1 MYLTLKDCAELAHI
15 NVSSARFYKDK
26 EEFRNYFKTSG
37 EGKKIKYE
45 QDSTVELL
53 SFISKSYAEGLDADQ
68 IVELMDSRFG
78 MIVTDLATQEPDN
91 NTETTQQEDLVH
103 SLRHVLLEELAKQ
116 NHIILKLQDEL
127 ENMKAEFKEG
137 LAGDS
142 MKVENGHR
150 DAESRDLE
158 VMQKLNDIKLIQ
170 QQRNKRTWWKFFSK

>member
-91 NTETTQQEDLVH
+91 NAEITQQEDLVH
-103 SLRHVLLEELAKQ
+103 SLRAMLQQELSRR
-116 NHIILKLQDEL
+116 DEL
-127 ENMKAEFKEG
+127 ILELQEEMESIKQT
-137 LAGDS
+137 LAGQDKRAEDRARS
-142 MKVENGHR
+142 VEER
-150 DAESRDLE
+150 DNE
-158 VMQKLNDIKLIQ
+158 VLQHLNDIKKEQ
-170 QQRNKRTWWKFFSK
+170 QQRNKPLWKRIFNRT